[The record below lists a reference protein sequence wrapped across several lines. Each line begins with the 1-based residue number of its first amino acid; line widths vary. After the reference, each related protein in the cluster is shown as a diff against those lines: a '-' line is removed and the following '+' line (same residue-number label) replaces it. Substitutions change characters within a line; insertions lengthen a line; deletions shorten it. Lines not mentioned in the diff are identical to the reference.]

1 MANDKWCDY
10 YGFLL
15 SCILQFVFRSIFE
28 AKLCK
33 GGKTAMKRYIRSGIL
48 ALSLSALPLGLSAMA
63 QTGGQGGGYQGY
75 QDRTTT
81 TTTQRATDGG
91 RSDWGW
97 LGLLG
102 LLGLAGLMRRREETT
117 TSTRYRTTGGD
128 YRTGETTGAR

>member
-1 MANDKWCDY
+1 MA
-10 YGFLL
+10 
-15 SCILQFVFRSIFE
+15 CILLFLFRSIFE

-63 QTGGQGGGYQGY
+63 QTGGQGGQGYQGY

-81 TTTQRATDGG
+81 TTTQRGTDGG

-117 TSTRYRTTGGD
+117 TSTRYRTTGGGE
-128 YRTGETTGAR
+128 YRTGETIGSR

>member
-1 MANDKWCDY
+1 
-10 YGFLL
+10 
-15 SCILQFVFRSIFE
+15 
-28 AKLCK
+28 
-33 GGKTAMKRYIRSGIL
+33 MKRYIRSGIL

-63 QTGGQGGGYQGY
+63 QTSGQQGGYQGY

-81 TTTQRATDGG
+81 TTQTRGG

-117 TSTRYRTTGGD
+117 TSTRYRTTGE
-128 YRTGETTGAR
+128 YRGGEPAGSR

>member
-1 MANDKWCDY
+1 
-10 YGFLL
+10 
-15 SCILQFVFRSIFE
+15 
-28 AKLCK
+28 
-33 GGKTAMKRYIRSGIL
+33 MKRYIRSGIL

-63 QTGGQGGGYQGY
+63 QTSGQGYQGY

-81 TTTQRATDGG
+81 TTRATETGG

-117 TSTRYRTTGGD
+117 STRYRTGT
-128 YRTGETTGAR
+128 TGEYRGGGGETVGSR